1 MEAGPTLGQIDLNI
15 SKSTGAVKRIDW
27 KVIPVTDKTKDDPQF
42 AALNRKYGALL
53 KELSQVVGRTAVDLD
68 ARSAVGRTIETN
80 VGDFIADVFRAATG
94 ADVGLTNGCS
104 IRADEI
110 IRAGPVAER
119 CARCWSTAWIAARKM
134 PSPAAFRKYPG

>member
-1 MEAGPTLGQIDLNI
+1 LEAGPTLGQIDLNI
-15 SKSTGAVKRIDW
+15 SKSTGAVERIDW

-68 ARSAVGRTIETN
+68 ARSAVGRTMETN
-80 VGDFIADVFRAATG
+80 VGDFIADAFRAATG
-94 ADVGLTNGCS
+94 ADVGLTNGGS

-134 PSPAAFRKYPG
+134 PSRAAFRKYPG